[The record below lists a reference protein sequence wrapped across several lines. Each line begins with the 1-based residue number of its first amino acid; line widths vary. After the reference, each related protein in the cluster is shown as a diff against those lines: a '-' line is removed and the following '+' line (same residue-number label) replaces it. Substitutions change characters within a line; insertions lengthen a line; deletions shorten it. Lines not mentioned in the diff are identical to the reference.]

1 VSAESL
7 VQAKAMLSLSAP
19 HWKQF
24 GNVPERAYALLG
36 QGRCKVALGEP
47 GPGSA
52 LAEAPEPFASTSY
65 RPALTETEAGR
76 SRRGTIVG
84 ATRGNTAHR
93 DRPSCRLLVAG
104 SRLPVCAALLG
115 SVFVDPSAD
124 ELCVDT
130 FGDRRAVGNR

>member
-1 VSAESL
+1 
-7 VQAKAMLSLSAP
+7 MLSLSAP

-76 SRRGTIVG
+76 SRRRTIVG
-84 ATRGNTAHR
+84 ARRGQHSPP
-93 DRPSCRLLVAG
+93 RPAVLQGC
-104 SRLPVCAALLG
+104 RLPVSAALLG

-130 FGDRRAVGNR
+130 FGDRRAAGNR